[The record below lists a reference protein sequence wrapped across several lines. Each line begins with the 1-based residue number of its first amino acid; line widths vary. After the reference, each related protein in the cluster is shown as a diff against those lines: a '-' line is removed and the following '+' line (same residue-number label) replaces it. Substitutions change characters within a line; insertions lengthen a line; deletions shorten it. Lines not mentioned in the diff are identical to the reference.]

1 MMVQIKD
8 SLLTVATLGICL
20 GFLGHNFQPA
30 HMFMGDAGSML
41 LGFLMAMSAI
51 SFTGQV
57 DPSAL
62 SRDHDDVLPALLPVL
77 LPFATMALPLSDL
90 ILAWIRR
97 TARGQHPFKA
107 DKHHLHH
114 RLVAR
119 GHSQRGVVFIMCS
132 WGALIAGGLVCT
144 VLLNHP
150 ATWWAIGV
158 FFVLLVLVTVMPVR
172 RGSGAAKHG

>member
-1 MMVQIKD
+1 
-8 SLLTVATLGICL
+8 
-20 GFLGHNFQPA
+20 
-30 HMFMGDAGSML
+30 MGDAGSML
-41 LGFLMAMSAI
+41 LGLLMAMSVI

-62 SRDHDDVLPALLPVL
+62 SRDHDDVLPALLPIL

-90 ILAWIRR
+90 TLAWIRR

-107 DKHHLHH
+107 DKQHLHH

-119 GHSQRGVVFIMCS
+119 GHSQRGVVFIMCA
-132 WGALIAGGLVCT
+132 WGGVIAGGLVCV

-150 ATWWAIGV
+150 ATWWTLGV
-158 FFVLLVLVTVMPVR
+158 FVLLLLLATIVPVR
-172 RGSGAAKHG
+172 RRSSAVGRG

>member
-1 MMVQIKD
+1 
-8 SLLTVATLGICL
+8 
-20 GFLGHNFQPA
+20 
-30 HMFMGDAGSML
+30 ML

-158 FFVLLVLVTVMPVR
+158 FFVLLVLVTIMPVR
-172 RGSGAAKHG
+172 RGAGTAKHG